1 MHEIYT
7 AFCNEGGKDYKER
20 KNCTGRELGNHDS
33 GSFYYFG
40 GNKIKKYETLEN
52 RRDIILLSWKEI

>member
-33 GSFYYFG
+33 GSFSILEGIISRNMKHWKTG
-40 GNKIKKYETLEN
+40 GT
-52 RRDIILLSWKEI
+52 